1 MGGADKEKKAKVAE
15 RNEEGE
21 SPTANPELVES
32 MGKLQDIQDE
42 LETVRIMLLV
52 LIQNIQDELE
62 TPRIMLSVL
71 IQDIQDEPVLSISY
85 VNYYRVTNS
94 CFAYIYDS
102 HFNLSSEIL
111 C

>member
-52 LIQNIQDELE
+52 LIQNI
-62 TPRIMLSVL
+62 
-71 IQDIQDEPVLSISY
+71 
-85 VNYYRVTNS
+85 
-94 CFAYIYDS
+94 
-102 HFNLSSEIL
+102 
-111 C
+111 